1 LFIFYFFQV
10 SDVLWKNVHGTVT
23 IPGDDVLTD
32 MPGMT
37 TSEQLFQNLESDEQ
51 VCNVDVLQ
59 MDEQSDTQGTK
70 LQNSASLIWPNK
82 KVV

>member
-1 LFIFYFFQV
+1 
-10 SDVLWKNVHGTVT
+10 VT
-23 IPGDDVLTD
+23 IPGGNVLTD

-37 TSEQLFQNLESDEQ
+37 TSEPLFKNLKSDEQ
-51 VCNVDVLQ
+51 VCNMDVLQ

-70 LQNSASLIWPNK
+70 LQNSASLIWPNE